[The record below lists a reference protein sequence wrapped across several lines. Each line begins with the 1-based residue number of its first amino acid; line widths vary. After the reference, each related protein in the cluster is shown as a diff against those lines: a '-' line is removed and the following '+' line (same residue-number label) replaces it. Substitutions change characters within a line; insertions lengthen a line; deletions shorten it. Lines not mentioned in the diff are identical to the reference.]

1 MTVGWLISR
10 ATLTLVRDIFKLLT
24 PFLTTTKDNLFYVC
38 ASKPSGAAAVNV
50 YSGVNSVFGDKQL
63 QFNVQ
68 QSLKEGLCGSESTEQ

>member
-1 MTVGWLISR
+1 MSR

-50 YSGVNSVFGDKQL
+50 YSGVNSVFGDKQ
-63 QFNVQ
+63 
-68 QSLKEGLCGSESTEQ
+68 